1 MSHPGGNITGF
12 SFIDF
17 PMIGKWIA
25 MLKDVSPNLSRVA
38 LMFDPDTSPYYDV
51 FLRSFERV
59 PRSIAVEI
67 SAAPVRTETE
77 VEQTIARLGRETG
90 SGLIAGSDTFII
102 VHRQAILRSVKAH
115 GVPAVSPYRQFVNE
129 GGLMSYG
136 PDTADVFRRAAAYV
150 DRILRGE
157 KAADLPVQ
165 SPIKFELVINM
176 LTAKALGLAIPD
188 SFAMLADEVIE

>member
-1 MSHPGGNITGF
+1 
-12 SFIDF
+12 
-17 PMIGKWIA
+17 
-25 MLKDVSPNLSRVA
+25 
-38 LMFDPDTSPYYDV
+38 
-51 FLRSFERV
+51 
-59 PRSIAVEI
+59 VEI

-157 KAADLPVQ
+157 KTADLPVQ

-176 LTAKALGLAIPD
+176 ITAKALGLTIPD